1 MRISDWSSD
10 VCSSD
15 LLIVFACVM
24 LPDTRVAPVPLRAS
38 AILKL
43 ALHPTFGLFL
53 GTAALLAG
61 SHAVLYAFGSLHWR
75 AAGIDRKS
83 VVLGKSVQVRLD
95 LGGRRFI
102 KNTTTTKL
110 SS

>member
-1 MRISDWSSD
+1 M
-10 VCSSD
+10 

-24 LPDTRVAPVPLRAS
+24 FPDTRVAPVPLRAS

-61 SHAVLYAFGSLHWR
+61 SHAFLYAFGSLHWR
-75 AAGIDRKS
+75 AAGIDDRMIGLLWAEGVIAEVLLFACGAK
-83 VVLGKSVQVRLD
+83 VVQRLGPARML
-95 LGGRRFI
+95 
-102 KNTTTTKL
+102 
-110 SS
+110 